1 MLIEKDLI
9 HAKVQRHSLQ
19 HLLSDRSP
27 TLVLLPKLEIIV
39 NKEEPTLE
47 DILMICS
54 HDQELLDKLTRRSGF
69 EGSSEDFAKDIL
81 FKKGLG
87 FLKSLAI
94 RTMNQEIFTLPLG
107 LNGMS
112 TGLIKRRSV
121 ILARFLKYFRADLD
135 REPDDLY
142 LAGLLY
148 NFHYVTYELLVQSGQ
163 IEEEDFE
170 DVRSECLELTCEAF
184 SNIGFD
190 SYIVGILEDSEKQ
203 IFEAKNPF
211 EQALLKIAND
221 TLEKA
226 EQTQGML
233 GRKSKIDRALLDA
246 TGYSEREILSLL
258 KELSKNYKGT
268 SVPWQR

>member
-121 ILARFLKYFRADLD
+121 ILSR
-135 REPDDLY
+135 
-142 LAGLLY
+142 
-148 NFHYVTYELLVQSGQ
+148 SG
-163 IEEEDFE
+163 
-170 DVRSECLELTCEAF
+170 S
-184 SNIGFD
+184 
-190 SYIVGILEDSEKQ
+190 
-203 IFEAKNPF
+203 
-211 EQALLKIAND
+211 
-221 TLEKA
+221 
-226 EQTQGML
+226 
-233 GRKSKIDRALLDA
+233 
-246 TGYSEREILSLL
+246 
-258 KELSKNYKGT
+258 GT
-268 SVPWQR
+268 

>member
-1 MLIEKDLI
+1 MLIEKDL
-9 HAKVQRHSLQ
+9 AQPKVLFQSL
-19 HLLSDRSP
+19 HDLLAESSP

-47 DILMICS
+47 DILAICS
-54 HDQELLDKLTRRSGF
+54 HDQELLGKLTRRSGF

-107 LNGMS
+107 LKGMT

-121 ILARFLKYFRADLD
+121 ILARFLKHFSPDLD

-148 NFHYVTYELLVQSGQ
+148 NFHYVAYEQLVNVGHFEGQ
-163 IEEEDFE
+163 DFE
-170 DVRSECLELTCEAF
+170 DVRTACLKSTGEAF
-184 SNIGFD
+184 SAIGFNP
-190 SYIVGILEDSEKQ
+190 YIVGILEDSEKQ
-203 IFEAKNPF
+203 IFETKNPF
-211 EQALLKIAND
+211 EQALLKIANG
-221 TLEKA
+221 TLEQA
-226 EQTQGML
+226 EQTNGLL
-233 GRKSKIDRALLDA
+233 GRKVKVDRTLLDA

-258 KELSKNYKGT
+258 KDLSKNYKGT

>member
-1 MLIEKDLI
+1 MLIEKDFI
-9 HAKVQRHSLQ
+9 QSNIQTSSLHQ
-19 HLLSDRSP
+19 LLSESSP

-47 DILMICS
+47 DILTICS
-54 HDQELLDKLTRRSGF
+54 HDQGLLDKLTRRSGF

-148 NFHYVTYELLVQSGQ
+148 NFHYVTYQQLVKVGQ
-163 IEEEDFE
+163 FEGQDF
-170 DVRSECLELTCEAF
+170 DAVKSECLELTCGAF
-184 SNIGFD
+184 SGIGFD
-190 SYIVGILEDSEKQ
+190 PYIVGILEDSEKQ
-203 IFEAKNPF
+203 IFETKNPF

-226 EQTQGML
+226 
-233 GRKSKIDRALLDA
+233 
-246 TGYSEREILSLL
+246 
-258 KELSKNYKGT
+258 
-268 SVPWQR
+268 

>member
-9 HAKVQRHSLQ
+9 HAKVQRHSL
-19 HLLSDRSP
+19 HNLLSDSSP

-112 TGLIKRRSV
+112 TGLIKRRTV
-121 ILARFLKYFRADLD
+121 ILARFLKKFRADLIGNLTIYISLVYYITFIML
-135 REPDDLY
+135 PMNCWCN
-142 LAGLLY
+142 LAKLKNRILKM
-148 NFHYVTYELLVQSGQ
+148 SGRNASSYHVKPFR
-163 IEEEDFE
+163 I
-170 DVRSECLELTCEAF
+170 SALILTSLEF
-184 SNIGFD
+184 
-190 SYIVGILEDSEKQ
+190 
-203 IFEAKNPF
+203 
-211 EQALLKIAND
+211 
-221 TLEKA
+221 
-226 EQTQGML
+226 
-233 GRKSKIDRALLDA
+233 
-246 TGYSEREILSLL
+246 
-258 KELSKNYKGT
+258 
-268 SVPWQR
+268 